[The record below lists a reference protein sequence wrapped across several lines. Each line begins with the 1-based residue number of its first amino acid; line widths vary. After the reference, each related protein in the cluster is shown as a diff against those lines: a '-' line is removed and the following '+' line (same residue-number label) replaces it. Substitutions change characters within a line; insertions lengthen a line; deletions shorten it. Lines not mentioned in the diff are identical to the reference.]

1 MSHFRTCLIHFL
13 CFNCILQSTTTTTS
27 TSTTPKP
34 TTKSTA
40 STTHKI
46 SKRDV
51 EPGPDPHIAHLQQ
64 KEIKNILNITENR
77 QRGSTLIVSQ
87 SIHELELDE
96 ELPFVCF
103 NKSNVA
109 PDPKKTYGL
118 FTRDIVPK
126 CEFLV

>member
-1 MSHFRTCLIHFL
+1 MFF
-13 CFNCILQSTTTTTS
+13 QSTTSTTS
-27 TSTTPKP
+27 TSTTTEKP
-34 TTKSTA
+34 TTTKSTA

-51 EPGPDPHIAHLQQ
+51 EPGLDPKVVHEQQ

-77 QRGSTLIVSQ
+77 QHGSTLIVSQ
-87 SIHELELDE
+87 SIHEQELVED
-96 ELPFVCF
+96 LPFVCF
-103 NKSNVA
+103 NKSSVA

-126 CEFLV
+126 CEFLTFSLAIQS